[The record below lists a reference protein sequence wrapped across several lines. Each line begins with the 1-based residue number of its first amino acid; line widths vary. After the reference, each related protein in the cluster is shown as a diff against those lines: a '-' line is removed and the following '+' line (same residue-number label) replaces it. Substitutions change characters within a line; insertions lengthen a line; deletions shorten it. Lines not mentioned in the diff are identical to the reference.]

1 MELNLKPFGELIND
15 LGQAGP
21 MAIDSALKGLTAS
34 VCFALVSLVKKLN
47 LCQIALCIKKDHDDF
62 AIVAL

>member
-1 MELNLKPFGELIND
+1 MND